1 MSAAYVSPGLRVR
14 ICTLHGATAP
24 RPLPDESGFTE
35 GQDYPVLGLIEHS
48 PDGEAYFLLPND
60 RLELWRISN
69 RHVRYL
75 PPSDERPSFVHPD
88 LWKEMQN
95 SGT

>member
-35 GQDYPVLGLIEHS
+35 GKDYPVLGIIEHS
-48 PDGEAYFLLPND
+48 SDAEMWLIVPND
-60 RLELWRISN
+60 LNMIYRISN
-69 RHVRYL
+69 RHCRYVPL
-75 PPSDERPSFVHPD
+75 GVPNIHPD
-88 LWKEMQN
+88 LRAQMEEQ
-95 SGT
+95 GT